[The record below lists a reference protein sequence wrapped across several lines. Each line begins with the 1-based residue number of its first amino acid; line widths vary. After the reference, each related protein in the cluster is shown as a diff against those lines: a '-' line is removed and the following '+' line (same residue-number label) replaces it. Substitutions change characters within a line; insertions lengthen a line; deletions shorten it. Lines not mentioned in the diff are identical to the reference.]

1 MIELSL
7 STLTPDT
14 PFVAASKNLAE
25 RDVSNRIQKEIVK
38 QLLYRLPTRTT
49 RHSRFPRASTPS
61 WRGAGI
67 ALLSGI
73 VVAAVAWVLTLFL
86 GWQEL
91 LTDRLAELG
100 WPMLW
105 FWVALSVATAG
116 LALLLWR
123 VTAGRYAVQAGV
135 KTGALT
141 LSLEPTSSSYFDQY
155 LDEIMYFFQASKTK
169 LVLIE
174 DVDRFSDATVLD
186 TLRALNH
193 LVNTSRQIGRRVVFI
208 YAIRDSVLGQLGPT
222 HKTPPAPEGIVD
234 EAEASLSIER
244 ANRAKYFDVIIPI
257 VPFVTADNARDLLL
271 QIMKPHVADPK
282 NTVPGISPA
291 LIRIAARH
299 VADMRTMRSLRNEFE
314 IHADRLITSASSRMP
329 EISADIVFSLVL
341 LRATSPLTF
350 ENIRLSRSNLD
361 TLVDRWID
369 LVESNTKEQTA
380 ALTDLRTQ
388 LQNGTTLEARAQQA
402 GKKLE
407 ALRPQLRTLVAN
419 FTPTTTQ
426 FSGPLDDA
434 DLGTTAGWQRI
445 SEGEPLIA
453 TLIRRDNNYYS
464 PSSQSVALSAS
475 VLTSLIG
482 MPINPDAWKEADTTD
497 LTKKV
502 RATETEISFL
512 RHHTWAELVTRTD
525 LVTAPLEAEAAWLS
539 AQVPATPTTEVSF
552 SQLVEYY
559 SPTDLAHELITH
571 GFLPRHFARYSS
583 MFYGQVVGLNATEYI
598 SRAIE
603 PGTPIIEYELDDE
616 SVEQILI
623 EQQADQ
629 DDAADL
635 FDDTSVYN
643 LDIIDYLVR
652 NRPRAAQGVGKHLA
666 TRWGELEQEIVSR
679 FFQRNIATAEKLAA
693 FMAPAW
699 PVALRYAAVDAVAS
713 PKARL
718 RLVNAVL
725 EKLHYSD
732 RNDLDADVGRYL
744 SEWYSQL
751 PAIVDPPN
759 GARARV
765 AMRLVRKSGG
775 TIDDLT
781 FLNDDARAAAA
792 DLSTYPITEANLRA
806 LRDLGGI
813 ALDVLSADREPV
825 FNHAISNLP
834 SYLLAVPQI
843 DAEGL
848 PIYDPEE
855 FLSVLNAVAAG
866 APEHVRAFIEATPE
880 NCRVSAL
887 QDADVNTWPDLLSL
901 DRADATFANVQQYDE
916 QHGVDEYLGGFLARR
931 NHIYTPAATL
941 PDERLSLAKTIVAA
955 RDWIPS
961 GATRVELASSLS
973 PGEIP
978 AGNISSEDAHLVGP
992 LLTAGLLADEAETFT
1007 TGILTRWSDVEP
1019 AIAASASFSDFV
1031 DSAVLPARHLASA
1044 IRSTTIDTAVR
1055 ETLIDNLVEQLT
1067 TATRSDASA
1076 VADAVVAVDTNIDLD
1091 RVLAIRDAGAS
1102 ASSLVDLLAQ
1112 QGERL
1117 SVEHLRKVLVSMPGH
1132 YRRLAEGGSGVVRF
1146 VVTDAHRSLLT
1157 RLESLTHTGAH
1168 VKQTKS
1174 HGVNLEANL
1183 KQAP

>member
-1 MIELSL
+1 MVELSL
-7 STLTPDT
+7 STLTPDA
-14 PFVAASKNLAE
+14 PAVVATENPAE

-86 GWQEL
+86 DWQEL

-100 WPMLW
+100 WPMLG
-105 FWVALSVATAG
+105 FWVALSVAMAG

-222 HKTPPAPEGIVD
+222 HKTLPAPEGVVD

-282 NTVPGISPA
+282 NKVPGISPA

-314 IHADRLITSASSRMP
+314 IHADRLITSASSKMP

-407 ALRPQLRTLVAN
+407 AIRPQLRTLVTN

-434 DLGTTAGWQRI
+434 DLGNTAGWQRI
-445 SEGEPLIA
+445 SDGERLIA
-453 TLIRRDNNYYS
+453 TLIRRDNSYS
-464 PSSQSVALSAS
+464 SSTQSVALSAS
-475 VLTSLIG
+475 VLTFLIG

-512 RHHTWAELVTRTD
+512 RHHTWAELLTRTD
-525 LVTAPLEAEAAWLS
+525 LVTAPLEAEATWLS
-539 AQVPATPTTEVSF
+539 AQVPATPTTKISF

-643 LDIIDYLVR
+643 LDIIDYLLR
-652 NRPRAAQGVGKHLA
+652 NRPRAAHEVGQHLA

-679 FFQRNIATAEKLAA
+679 FFQRNITTAEKLAA

-699 PVALRYAAVDAVAS
+699 PVALRYTTVDAVAS

-725 EKLHYSD
+725 EKLYYSD

-765 AMRLVRKSGG
+765 TMRLVRNSGG

-781 FLNDDARAAAA
+781 PLNTDARAAAA
-792 DLSTYPITEANLRA
+792 EMSIYPITEANLRA

-825 FNHAISNLP
+825 FRHAISHLP

-848 PIYDPEE
+848 PIHDPDE

-880 NCRVSAL
+880 NCRISAL

-901 DRADATFANVQQYDE
+901 DRADATFANVRQYNE
-916 QHGVDEYLGGFLARR
+916 QHGVDEHLGGFLARR
-931 NHIYTPAATL
+931 NRILTPDATP
-941 PDERLSLAKTIVAA
+941 PDERLALATTVVAA

-961 GATRVELASSLS
+961 AATRVELASSLA

-978 AGNISSEDAHLVGP
+978 AVNIASEDAPLVGP

-1007 TGILTRWSDVEP
+1007 TGILTRWSDVET
-1019 AIAASASFSDFV
+1019 AIAASASFSDYV

-1044 IRSTTIDTAVR
+1044 ITSTTIDTAVR
-1055 ETLIDNLVEQLT
+1055 ATLIDNLVEQLT
-1067 TATRSDASA
+1067 TASRSDASA
-1076 VADAVVAVDTNIDLD
+1076 VADAVVAVDASIDVD

-1102 ASSLVDLLAQ
+1102 ASSLVGLLAQ

-1117 SVEHLRKVLVSMPGH
+1117 PVEHLRKVLVSMPGH
-1132 YRRLAEGGSGVVRF
+1132 YQRLAEGGSGVVRF

-1157 RLESLTHTGAH
+1157 RLERITHTGAH